1 MADDY
6 LRRTAVTRLVVSD
19 RQATLLDRTV
29 TEWQRACGTAVGIGW
44 NDRETRRTTLQSR
57 AYDTIREQT
66 DLGSQHAILATHQA
80 AAAIESVVALEE
92 AEKDHSVSQPSFTS
106 DTVKYDNRTMTVF
119 DDESASLATVENRI
133 RCDLALPE
141 AEDGYQYQ
149 YLDSE
154 VWELTES
161 TLSKRDGDY
170 FLHLGFRRP
179 RPEPRA
185 ESDDGNRTV
194 LGVDLGIVNVATTS
208 TAHFASGRELRHDH
222 REYERRRGSL
232 QQTGTESAH
241 RTICEMAGR
250 ESRCVRD
257 ELHNV
262 AADIVAE
269 AVEHG
274 CEYIAVENLRHIR
287 DRMPPVKQFHQWAHR
302 ELVELLESK
311 AAVER
316 IEVVYVD
323 PKNTS
328 RTCPACGHTSE
339 SNRRSQAEFVCRS
352 CGETGNADYVAAKNV
367 GMRYVRRGLQS
378 SRRTGDSRLA
388 LKSGTL
394 SPDRGFVASA

>member
-1 MADDY
+1 M
-6 LRRTAVTRLVVSD
+6 
-19 RQATLLDRTV
+19 
-29 TEWQRACGTAVGIGW
+29 
-44 NDRETRRTTLQSR
+44 
-57 AYDTIREQT
+57 
-66 DLGSQHAILATHQA
+66 
-80 AAAIESVVALEE
+80 
-92 AEKDHSVSQPSFTS
+92 
-106 DTVKYDNRTMTVF
+106 
-119 DDESASLATVENRI
+119 
-133 RCDLALPE
+133 
-141 AEDGYQYQ
+141 
-149 YLDSE
+149 
-154 VWELTES
+154 
-161 TLSKRDGDY
+161 
-170 FLHLGFRRP
+170 
-179 RPEPRA
+179 
-185 ESDDGNRTV
+185 
-194 LGVDLGIVNVATTS
+194 NVATTS

-250 ESRCVRD
+250 ESRRVRD

-269 AVEHG
+269 AVEHR

-311 AAVER
+311 AAAER

-328 RTCPACGHTSE
+328 RTCPECGHTSE
-339 SNRRSQAEFVCRS
+339 SNRRAQAEFVCRS
-352 CGETGNADYVAAKNV
+352 CGASGNADYVAAKNV

-388 LKSGTL
+388 PKSGTA
-394 SPDRGFVASA
+394 SPGRGFVSSS